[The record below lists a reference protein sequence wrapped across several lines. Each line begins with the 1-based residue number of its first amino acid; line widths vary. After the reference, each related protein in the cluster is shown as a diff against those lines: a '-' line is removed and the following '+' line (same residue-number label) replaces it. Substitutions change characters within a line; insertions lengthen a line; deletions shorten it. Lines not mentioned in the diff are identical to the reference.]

1 MTSKSSTAPRRYLF
15 TADFPIILTD
25 LELGKD
31 ATVER
36 ANPALDLN
44 GEPIEAPD
52 GSTVVLRPGDI
63 LTPTAEEYAH
73 AWLVEIDAAGKPIV
87 TDTAA
92 PELAV
97 TPVVDTTPVSTDPS
111 ALAEGTNNE
120 NKDGE

>member
-15 TADFPIILTD
+15 TADFPIIFTD

-44 GEPIEAPD
+44 GQPIEAPD
-52 GSTVVLRPGDI
+52 GSTLVLRPGDI
-63 LTPTAEEYAH
+63 LTPTAESYEH
-73 AWLVEIDAAGKPIV
+73 AWLVEIDAAGKPVAIV
-87 TDTAA
+87 EPA
-92 PELAV
+92 P
-97 TPVVDTTPVSTDPS
+97 DPS